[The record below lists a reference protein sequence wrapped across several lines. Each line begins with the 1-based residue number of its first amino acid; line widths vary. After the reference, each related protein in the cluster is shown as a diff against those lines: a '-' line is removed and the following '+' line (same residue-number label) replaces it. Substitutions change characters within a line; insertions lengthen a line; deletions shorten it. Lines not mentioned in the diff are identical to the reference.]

1 MDVDREEIKKFEE
14 LAERWWDPESEFKPL
29 HQINPLRVTWIDNS
43 VNGLNGL
50 SVLDLGCGGGILSE
64 AMAKLGAKVTGIDP
78 AKRSIK
84 VAKIHAEKS
93 NSDVNYLC

>member
-1 MDVDREEIKKFEE
+1 MEIDREEIKKFEE

-29 HQINPLRVTWIDNS
+29 HQINPLRLTWIDNT

-64 AMAKLGAKVTGIDP
+64 AMAKLGANVTG
-78 AKRSIK
+78 
-84 VAKIHAEKS
+84 
-93 NSDVNYLC
+93 

>member
-1 MDVDREEIKKFEE
+1 MEVDREEINKFEE

-29 HQINPLRVTWIDNS
+29 HQINPLRLTWIDNT

-64 AMAKLGAKVTGIDP
+64 AMSKLGANVTGIDP
-78 AKRSIK
+78 AEINQSCEDSCR
-84 VAKIHAEKS
+84 KI
-93 NSDVNYLC
+93 

>member
-1 MDVDREEIKKFEE
+1 MVDVDREEIKKFEE

-29 HQINPLRVTWIDNS
+29 HQINPLRLTWIDNT

-64 AMAKLGAKVTGIDP
+64 AMSKLGANEHG
-78 AKRSIK
+78 
-84 VAKIHAEKS
+84 
-93 NSDVNYLC
+93 YQ